1 MASQANS
8 VRVHFH
14 DTVNINILPP
24 LQQNIDQRWNE
35 SLPEPHINFSLDY
48 SIQNVSSAPDNTFHR
63 VFLRAK
69 PRFRGISQI
78 VLAHFHLAL
87 GIALNFFG
95 GKIYTWY
102 SYIIFWGPPF
112 LIFSGIL
119 AVVAHSVVSS
129 KLIRTCY
136 IAHTFSILICL
147 SGLVLGCVDAFNI
160 FPCGAT
166 CNNLPAMTVTGFIV
180 MTNML
185 QLSFSVYIVYYG
197 YTALKYV
204 LDRPPQPQLHGNE
217 NLGFDH
223 PDPPAYFEATFHE
236 PPQFLQPTPFPPPP
250 PYTHLSPPSSPP
262 PFSEV
267 ADYAQPPPYS
277 E

>member
-129 KLIRTCY
+129 KL
-136 IAHTFSILICL
+136 
-147 SGLVLGCVDAFNI
+147 
-160 FPCGAT
+160 
-166 CNNLPAMTVTGFIV
+166 LPAMTVTGFIV